1 MTCRFTFLKAF
12 SLLFSQEDTPD
23 TVRCLCGEL
32 NPTERHYA
40 SCYYCTVCGRWAHG
54 RGQHNKYCQTSKR
67 GNREENP
74 KKKCCPYC
82 NDWIFKSSYARHV
95 KNKHPDKYE
104 RKSFPKGTPRGT
116 PTTRSS
122 GKSPAAVKS
131 EPVVVKKESPDVKP
145 AKVTSKKKGVRDQ
158 KQSSKTS
165 PAATK
170 SPGSPK
176 LQRKRPSSKT
186 SPAVGNDSKKKAKM
200 STPVSSPSGT
210 GQPQSGPSS
219 TPPGEQNFFTG
230 AARTAVRL

>member
-1 MTCRFTFLKAF
+1 
-12 SLLFSQEDTPD
+12 
-23 TVRCLCGEL
+23 LCGEL

-131 EPVVVKKESPDVKP
+131 EPVVVKKESPDAKP

-186 SPAVGNDSKKKAKM
+186 SPAVGNDSKKKPKM
-200 STPVSSPSGT
+200 STPVSSPSVT
-210 GQPQSGPSS
+210 GQPQAGPSS
-219 TPPGEQNFFTG
+219 TPPGEQNFFAG
-230 AARTAVRL
+230 AARTAVRF